1 VRPPLADGIP
11 FRMLAAADTLAASM
25 TSAAPPGAP
34 SGDDLV
40 GRRRELGALREAVAA
55 LEGGDSGVLA
65 LVGAAGMGKST
76 LLGVLAAEARERRAR
91 VLHGRAA
98 EFEREVPFGLAVDAL
113 DDALSSFSARRLEDL
128 GEERLADLGAV
139 MPSLPAAGDA
149 AGAGPA
155 DRARYHRAIHAA
167 LELLAGAQP
176 TVLVLDDVHWADAAS
191 VELVLHLLRRPPR
204 GSFLLVLAMRPG
216 DVELRLTSAL
226 RDTAGALRL
235 ELGPLAEQE
244 AATLVE
250 GVRDDRLRAR
260 ILAEAG
266 GNPFYL
272 RELAGAAA
280 FSPSRIGA
288 AAVADG
294 DGARAGSAT
303 APVPPVLAAAI
314 AMETERLDA
323 TARELLRGAAVVG
336 DPFSPAQAIAAADL
350 EQAPALAALDQLR
363 AADLVRPA
371 EGGRTFAFRHP
382 VVRRAVRDASPP
394 GWRLGAH
401 ARVDRLLASA
411 GAPPNVRA
419 PHVELV
425 AEPGDLA
432 AADLLLDAGDA
443 VIGRDPAG
451 AARWYQAGARLV
463 PVSDALS
470 RRVLLERL
478 GDAAWA
484 VGRYDAATD
493 AFEGAMSATDG
504 ADIAELTRLTTK
516 LAAVEIEVGRHEQ
529 GRERL
534 ETALIAAEH
543 AGDRRAVG
551 ELLYRIA
558 AAGMASFDV
567 IMVMTRATEAAD
579 VAADIEDPLME
590 AAARAMIALAGN
602 WTGQPDVARVQT
614 DLASEIYGG
623 AEDDEL
629 AERLE
634 AAYVVGL
641 ACLLTERLL
650 DAARV
655 ADRGLRVSA
664 ARGHDR
670 LTVPLLAV
678 ASMAKLNTLEWTE
691 SHALAERCTDAARV
705 SGNDNYLLFALY
717 TVAGGRAET
726 GDLAGAL
733 RVVDEFTELR
743 QKLGITTYTQTG
755 LCNVAQVHWWAGD
768 PRRYV
773 ETVLEGAGEELE
785 GVEMMWS
792 VHILEALVRARL
804 EIGDRAGAERSAA
817 LCAERALAL
826 ALPMLNAKASCA
838 RAALLLDDGE
848 AAQAAELAL
857 AAAEVA
863 RAGGGI
869 AHQASSLVL
878 AGRALAAAADRDR
891 AVEALEEAAR
901 LYDAGGGVRA
911 RDEVTRELRRLGRRV
926 ARTGRR
932 GAGEDGVEALSGRE
946 REIAELAAGGR
957 TNKEIAATLFLSEKT
972 VEGHMSRIFAKLGV
986 RSRVELARAVPP
998 A

>member
-1 VRPPLADGIP
+1 
-11 FRMLAAADTLAASM
+11 M

-40 GRRRELGALREAVAA
+40 GRRRELGALREAVAG
-55 LEGGDSGVLA
+55 LEGGDGGVLA

-139 MPSLPAAGDA
+139 MPSVASDGSA

-167 LELLAGAQP
+167 LELLAVAQP
-176 TVLVLDDVHWADAAS
+176 TVLLLDDVHWADAAS

-204 GSFLLVLAMRPG
+204 GSFLLVLGMRPG
-216 DVELRLTSAL
+216 EVELRLTAAL
-226 RDTAGALRL
+226 RDTAGAMRL

-244 AATLVE
+244 AAALVE
-250 GVRDDRLRAR
+250 SVRDDRLRAR

-280 FSPSRIGA
+280 FAPARLDA
-288 AAVADG
+288 AALAEADG
-294 DGARAGSAT
+294 GPAGSAT

-314 AMETERLDA
+314 AMETERLGPV
-323 TARELLRGAAVVG
+323 ARELLRGASVVG

-350 EQAPALAALDQLR
+350 EQGPALAALDELQ

-371 EGGRTFAFRHP
+371 DSGRTFAFRHP
-382 VVRRAVRDASPP
+382 VVRRAVHDAAPP
-394 GWRLGAH
+394 GWRLAAH
-401 ARVDRLLASA
+401 ARVDHLLAGA
-411 GAPPNVRA
+411 GSPPNVRA

-451 AARWYQAGARLV
+451 AARWYEAGARLV
-463 PVSDALS
+463 PASDPSS
-470 RRVLLERL
+470 RRVMLERL
-478 GDAAWA
+478 GDATWA
-484 VGRYDAATD
+484 IGRYEAAAGAFEQALAATD
-493 AFEGAMSATDG
+493 HH
-504 ADIAELTRLTTK
+504 DIGERTRLITK
-516 LAAVEIEVGRHEQ
+516 LSAVENEVGRHEQ
-529 GRERL
+529 ARERL
-534 ETALIAAEH
+534 EAALIAAH
-543 AGDRRAVG
+543 DAGDRRAVG
-551 ELLYRIA
+551 ELLLQLGI
-558 AAGMASFDV
+558 AGMTSFDPL
-567 IMVMTRATEAAD
+567 MVMARATEAAD
-579 VAADIEDPLME
+579 VAADIEDPLLE
-590 AAARAMIALAGN
+590 ATARGMIALAGN
-602 WTGQPDVARVQT
+602 WTGQPDVARTQT
-614 DLASEIYGG
+614 DLAAEIYAS

-629 AERLE
+629 AQRLD
-634 AAYVVGL
+634 AAYVVSL
-641 ACLLTERLL
+641 ACLLTERLV
-650 DAARV
+650 AAPEV

-664 ARGHDR
+664 ARGQDR

-678 ASMAKLNTLEWTE
+678 ASMAKLNTLEWAE
-691 SHALAERCTDAARV
+691 SQALAERCVDAARV
-705 SGNDNYLLFALY
+705 SGNDHYLLFALY
-717 TVAGGRAET
+717 VVVFGRGES
-726 GDLAGAL
+726 GDLASAL
-733 RVVDEFTELR
+733 RIVDEFMALR
-743 QKLGITTYTQTG
+743 QKLGVTTYTQTG
-755 LCNVAQVHWWAGD
+755 LCNVAQAYWWAGD

-792 VHILEALVRARL
+792 VHILEALVRACL
-804 EIGDRAGAERSAA
+804 ELGDRAQAERWAA
-817 LCAERALAL
+817 MCAERAEAL
-826 ALPMLNAKASCA
+826 ALPMLNGKASCA
-838 RAALLLDDGE
+838 RAALLLDDGD
-848 AAQAAELAL
+848 AAPAAELAL

-863 RAGGGI
+863 RRGGGL
-869 AHQASSLVL
+869 AHRASALVL
-878 AGRALAAAADRDR
+878 AGRALAAAGDRDA
-891 AVEALEEAAR
+891 AVDALEEAAR
-901 LYDAGGGVRA
+901 LYDAGGGVRL
-911 RDEVTRELRRLGRRV
+911 RDEATRELRRLGRRV
-926 ARTGRR
+926 ARSGRR
-932 GAGEDGVEALSGRE
+932 GAGDEGVESLSQRE

-957 TNKEIAATLFLSEKT
+957 TNKEIAGTLFLSEKT

-986 RSRVELARAVPP
+986 RSRVELARVVPP